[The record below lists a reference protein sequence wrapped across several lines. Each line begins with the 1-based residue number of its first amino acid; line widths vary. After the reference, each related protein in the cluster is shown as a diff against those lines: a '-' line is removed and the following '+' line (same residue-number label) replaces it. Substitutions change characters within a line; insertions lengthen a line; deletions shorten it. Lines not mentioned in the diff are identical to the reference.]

1 MVVSTRGPGL
11 LPARALELFER
22 AEAELVAATF
32 SQEPDARF
40 RHAHLA
46 ALRTGAAVL
55 AVLGRPSGR
64 GMPRSVWGLLP
75 RVAPELAGV
84 AAFFASGAPAREA
97 IEAGLPSV
105 VGEDRADAVLAAA
118 EDFLAVARALTG
130 GRAPGAR
137 AS

>member
-1 MVVSTRGPGL
+1 MPKPTGRVSPRVLDL
-11 LPARALELFER
+11 LER

-55 AVLGRPSGR
+55 AARGRPSGR
-64 GMPRSVWGLLP
+64 GVPLSVWGMLP
-75 RVAPELAGV
+75 KVAPELSER
-84 AAFFASGAPAREA
+84 AAFFAAGARARQA
-97 IEAGLPSV
+97 VEAGRTGV
-105 VGEDRADAVLAAA
+105 VDEARAEEVLAAA
-118 EDFLAVARALTG
+118 EDFLAEARTALG
-130 GRAPGAR
+130 EAGSR

>member
-1 MVVSTRGPGL
+1 MSTTVRAAGL
-11 LPARALELFER
+11 VPARALELIER

-32 SQEPDARF
+32 SQESDARF

-46 ALRTGAAVL
+46 ALRTGAALL
-55 AVLGRPSGR
+55 AVRGRPSGR

-75 RVAPELAGV
+75 RVAPELAG
-84 AAFFASGAPAREA
+84 AAAYFAAGAAAREA

-118 EDFLAVARALTG
+118 EDFLTDVRALIG
-130 GRAPGAR
+130 GRAAGAR

>member
-1 MVVSTRGPGL
+1 MPTTIRVTGL
-11 LPARALELFER
+11 VPARALELIER

-55 AVLGRPSGR
+55 AVRGRPAGR
-64 GMPRSVWGLLP
+64 GLPRSVWGLLP
-75 RVAPELAGV
+75 RAVPELADT
-84 AAFFASGAPAREA
+84 AAFFASGASAREA
-97 IEAGLPSV
+97 IEAGLQTV

-118 EDFLAVARALTG
+118 EDFLTEARALIG
-130 GRAPGAR
+130 GRAAGAR

>member
-1 MVVSTRGPGL
+1 MPTTIRATGL
-11 LPARALELFER
+11 VPARALELIER

-55 AVLGRPSGR
+55 AVRGRPTGR
-64 GMPRSVWGLLP
+64 GLPRSVWGLLP
-75 RVAPELAGV
+75 RVAPELADT
-84 AAFFASGAPAREA
+84 AAFFASGASAREA
-97 IEAGLPSV
+97 IEAGLQTV

-118 EDFLAVARALTG
+118 EDFLTEARALIG
-130 GRAPGAR
+130 GRAAGAR